1 MVKILKYKI
10 KYKEKEQNG
19 VEILKYIGRID
30 KNKLGE
36 YAKNLITDKV
46 IVTDERIMHIKERHK
61 ELENREIKYMKE
73 ILKDPD
79 IIFKDKKNKD
89 TILMVKGIIDN
100 GRNYKMV
107 IKLNTTV
114 KNKFNSII
122 SFWKI
127 DNKKVRQHIRNEEII
142 YKKLDINE

>member
-1 MVKILKYKI
+1 MVKILKYKR

-107 IKLNTTV
+107 IK
-114 KNKFNSII
+114 
-122 SFWKI
+122 
-127 DNKKVRQHIRNEEII
+127 
-142 YKKLDINE
+142 